1 MAAGSADEHLSL
13 KRRVTEAVTF
23 GLAAALS
30 LLLLIYVAFGDARQ
44 TLERFH
50 AEKMLAQGQLVQSAI
65 ETFVRPGL
73 PLRHFAGFSALVDPI
88 RQGDGLIGS
97 VAVYDAAGSRI
108 FNAGP
113 SLERADAG
121 AAAAVGRVGD
131 VQVAAET
138 MRAILP
144 IRDRFERVGH
154 VVLETQR
161 AALATEVER
170 AFRPLLG
177 WAALA
182 SGLFAV
188 AVLALFPRRDGPAR
202 LRWVG
207 FGFIAAFAVMAA
219 LVVGTLISTY
229 SDAAQGRARSLADS
243 LAHRLDDIVAFRLDF
258 RDVTGIGP
266 LLAEYRRANPDIRA
280 AALIVDGRVLAHS
293 EPAREAR
300 TWERLA
306 TDYEFNADLDGGD
319 GRQVQ
324 VRVALPRDVVFSKV
338 LRSTKNFGALL
349 VASGLFAALLVG
361 LLRALQRRG
370 RAARDL
376 GCQDLGSE
384 ESKAIAIELLKPAF
398 FLAVFS
404 EHLCYA
410 FLPQMIG
417 AAAVEA
423 GLAKGWTSL
432 PFTAYYLTFALA
444 LLAAGR
450 LERHASARSLMIAGL
465 GLSAAGMAVMATHFG
480 FWPAAL
486 ARALSGI
493 GQGML
498 FVGTQAFVLTNAA
511 AGRRTRAGSIIVF
524 GFQAGMI
531 AGMAIGS
538 LLVSSIE
545 AAGVFRLSAA
555 VAVATALYVAL
566 ALPGTRSAPAR
577 AAKPA
582 SLLRDIGQLLRD
594 GAFARTALLIGI
606 PAKAILT
613 GAVLFGLPL
622 LLAQQ
627 GYAKEDI
634 GQITMLYAAAVIVAS
649 QLASA
654 RADLTANTRD
664 LLFQGAVLSALGLG
678 LLASPGFAAGL
689 AGSAAG
695 ALTTGLIVCGIVIVG
710 IAHGFINAPIVTHVA
725 DTEAAAIIGATSA
738 AATYRLFER
747 IGHVL
752 GPFAMMQIFGVTGVS
767 WSAFAAIAVAILIM
781 ALLFQVFGRVA
792 PGAPAKAAA
801 T

>member
-1 MAAGSADEHLSL
+1 MAADEAGEVLSL
-13 KRRVTEAVTF
+13 KRRATEAATL

-50 AEKMLAQGQLVQSAI
+50 AEKMLAQGQVVQNAI

-88 RQGDGLIGS
+88 RQGDELIGAIAIQDS
-97 VAVYDAAGSRI
+97 AGTRI
-108 FNAGP
+108 FGSGP
-113 SLERADAG
+113 LPERDDASL
-121 AAAAVGRVGD
+121 AASVGRAGE
-131 VQVAAET
+131 VQVSTET
-138 MRAILP
+138 MRAVLP
-144 IRDRFERVGH
+144 ISDRFERVGH
-154 VVLETQR
+154 VVLETRR
-161 AALATEVER
+161 AALAAEVER

-182 SGLFAV
+182 AGLFAL
-188 AVLALFPRRDGPAR
+188 AVFALFPHRDGPAR

-207 FGFIAAFAVMAA
+207 FGFIAAFALMAA
-219 LVVGTLISTY
+219 LVVATLISTY
-229 SDAAQGRARSLADS
+229 SDAAQGRARSLAGS
-243 LAHRLDDIVAFRLDF
+243 LAQRLDDIVAFRLDF

-266 LLAEYRRANPDIRA
+266 LLADYRRANPDIRA

-293 EPAREAR
+293 EPAREGAA
-300 TWERLA
+300 WERLA
-306 TDYEFNADLDGGD
+306 TDYEFSADLEGGEA
-319 GRQVQ
+319 RQVQ
-324 VRVALPRDVVFSKV
+324 IRVALPRDVVFSKV

-361 LLRALQRRG
+361 LVRALQRRG
-370 RAARDL
+370 RAARDAS
-376 GCQDLGSE
+376 GE
-384 ESKAIAIELLKPAF
+384 EGKAIAIELLKPAF

-417 AAAVEA
+417 SAATAA

-465 GLSAAGMAVMATHFG
+465 GLSAAGMAIMATHFG
-480 FWPAAL
+480 FWPAVL

-493 GQGML
+493 GQGLL
-498 FVGTQAFVLTNAA
+498 FIGTQAFVLTNAA

-555 VAVATALYVAL
+555 VAVATALYVVL
-566 ALPGTRSAPAR
+566 VLPATRSAPVQAAR
-577 AAKPA
+577 PR
-582 SLLRDIGQLLRD
+582 SLLHDIGQLLRD

-613 GAVLFGLPL
+613 GAVLLGLPL
-622 LLAQQ
+622 VLAQQ

-654 RADLTANTRD
+654 RADRTANTRD
-664 LLFQGAVLSALGLG
+664 LLFQGATLSALGLG
-678 LLASPGFAAGL
+678 MLASAGIAAGL
-689 AGSAAG
+689 ASQAAG
-695 ALTTGLIVCGIVIVG
+695 ALTTGLVVAGIIIVG

-725 DTEAAAIIGATSA
+725 DTEAAAVIGPTSA

-752 GPFAMMQIFGVTGVS
+752 GPLAMMQIFGVTGVS
-767 WSAFAAIAVAILIM
+767 WSAFAVIAGAILVM
-781 ALLFQVFGRVA
+781 ALLFQSFGRS
-792 PGAPAKAAA
+792 APAARAEASAA
-801 T
+801 